1 MNVSRKFSNWLDA
14 RKAPVWMDVI
24 RVFLGVFL
32 FYKGFVFTMNF
43 ESLHVIAASISWI
56 FISIPLAHYVSIV
69 HLAGGALLAL
79 GAYTRSMCLLNI
91 PILMGAVL
99 INYERFLTV
108 DDHME
113 LTAAITVVVL
123 LGLFFVY
130 GGGRFS
136 LDELRRRE
144 NQRKAKSE
152 TNLHFS

>member
-1 MNVSRKFSNWLDA
+1 MNVFQKLNIWLDA
-14 RKAPVWMDVI
+14 RKAPLWMDVI
-24 RVFLGVFL
+24 RVFLGIFL

-43 ESLHVIAASISWI
+43 ESLHDIAGSISWV

-69 HLAGGALLAL
+69 HLAGGALIGL
-79 GAYTRSMCLLNI
+79 GAYTRSMCLLNL

-113 LTAAITVVVL
+113 LTAAITVSLLLVL
-123 LGLFFVY
+123 LFIF

-144 NQRKAKSE
+144 NQRKSKSE
-152 TNLHFS
+152 TNLHYS